1 MSDTREGQD
10 LVKPKLDIFGAAEGQ
25 ELDLLGTDTAD
36 QQRIHGS
43 GNATAPAV
51 VTGSILIAVRDPVA
65 AGTIREA
72 AKADGISLLE
82 LGSAKEVFAAVDAFQ
97 PPVVILEYE
106 SCGADCIEQYVEGV
120 GRGPA
125 GASLLIVADQE
136 DKLPR
141 SEVRT
146 ISSLIRPFSSA
157 YARTCIRAS
166 MLRRALRWQ
175 RVLATQDESSVSP
188 LFMLSGS
195 LILLPKA
202 VSTRSRILLLP
213 ALAFRWRSLASST
226 GSGSGSNQATASA
239 QKRHRARL
247 HFALMLSLHGPC

>member
-106 SCGADCIEQYVEGV
+106 SAVQIVLSNMSRVWDAVP
-120 GRGPA
+120 PA
-125 GASLLIVADQE
+125 
-136 DKLPR
+136 R
-141 SEVRT
+141 H
-146 ISSLIRPFSSA
+146 
-157 YARTCIRAS
+157 C
-166 MLRRALRWQ
+166 
-175 RVLATQDESSVSP
+175 
-188 LFMLSGS
+188 
-195 LILLPKA
+195 
-202 VSTRSRILLLP
+202 LLLRTRRISYRD
-213 ALAFRWRSLASST
+213 L
-226 GSGSGSNQATASA
+226 
-239 QKRHRARL
+239 K
-247 HFALMLSLHGPC
+247 